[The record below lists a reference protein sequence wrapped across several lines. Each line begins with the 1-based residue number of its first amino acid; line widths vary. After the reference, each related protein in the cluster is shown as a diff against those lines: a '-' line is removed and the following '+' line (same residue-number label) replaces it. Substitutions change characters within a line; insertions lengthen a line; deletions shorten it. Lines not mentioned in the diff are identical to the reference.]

1 MYLPDLRRWTRYTDR
16 FRPDTDRGMLV
27 IHHHVRA
34 RMIPS
39 NCNWI
44 PAEEVLPH
52 ENCFRR
58 TGHGKDLRAFHGG
71 EHSLLHHPIR
81 RHDVGVNGI
90 AAKGDQHESTTVQW
104 GTNTT

>member
-16 FRPDTDRGMLV
+16 FRPGTGRDMLV

-34 RMIPS
+34 RMIPL
-39 NCNWI
+39 NYTVE
-44 PAEEVLPH
+44 PEVLPH
-52 ENCFRR
+52 ENYFRR
-58 TGHGKDLRAFHGG
+58 AGHGKDLRAFHGG

-81 RHDVGVNGI
+81 RHDVGVSGI
-90 AAKGDQHESTTVQW
+90 AARGNQHESTTVQR